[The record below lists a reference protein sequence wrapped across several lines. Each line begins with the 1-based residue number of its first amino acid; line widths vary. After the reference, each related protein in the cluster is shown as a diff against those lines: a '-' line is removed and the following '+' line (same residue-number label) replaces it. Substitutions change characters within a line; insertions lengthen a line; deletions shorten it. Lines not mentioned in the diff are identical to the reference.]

1 MIAFLIRTAINAGG
15 LLLITQILP
24 GVKVTNFTAALI
36 AALVLGVANATVKP
50 ILQAVAESAT
60 CVLSCLTLGLW
71 SLVLSWLINALLFY
85 GAGQYLSGFHVDKF
99 TTALIGALL
108 LSICNAVA
116 TALTHKDKKKDER

>member
-1 MIAFLIRTAINAGG
+1 MTAFLIRTALNAGG

-24 GVKVTNFTAALI
+24 GVKVTDFKAALI

-50 ILQAVAESAT
+50 ILYGIAESMT

-71 SLVLSWLINALLFY
+71 SLVLSWLINAGLFY
-85 GAGQYLSGFHVDKF
+85 AAGQYLSGFHVENF
-99 TTALIGALL
+99 STALLGALL
-108 LSICNAVA
+108 LSICNALA